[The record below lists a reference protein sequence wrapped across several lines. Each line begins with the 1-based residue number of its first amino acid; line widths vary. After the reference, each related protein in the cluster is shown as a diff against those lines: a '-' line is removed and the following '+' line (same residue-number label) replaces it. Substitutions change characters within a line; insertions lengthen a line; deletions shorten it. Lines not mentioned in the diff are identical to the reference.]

1 MPRKVGSS
9 ATSMNQVKGRPLIV
23 TNVTFDIYISIKIL
37 LTNLHKKK
45 IRVFPCQFIA
55 RTSLC
60 KLIL

>member
-23 TNVTFDIYISIKIL
+23 ANVTFDIYISIKIL

-45 IRVFPCQFIA
+45 KDTCF
-55 RTSLC
+55 SLS
-60 KLIL
+60 IHS